1 MKPSVFLLA
10 LLSSIAFGQSNKE
23 PITVDFRALQAKG
36 CNQPVYPSNARL
48 ADATGVTEILVTVN
62 PQGEVVEAE
71 VVKSA
76 GKYREHRELDAA
88 SIATIRSCTFSVEA
102 SPEMRQIRTHIVW
115 KLDR

>member
-62 PQGEVVEAE
+62 PQGEV
-71 VVKSA
+71 
-76 GKYREHRELDAA
+76 DAA